1 MISCARARARARV
14 VRAVNQDS
22 LLLVMALGVVL
33 ALIVL
38 AQILLLLVR
47 SRKLSA
53 AGRRRSVRGDEP
65 LRLGC
70 CRTATEIENF

>member
-1 MISCARARARARV
+1 VSHSASLTEKPSAKE
-14 VRAVNQDS
+14 QHLP

-38 AQILLLLVR
+38 AQILLLLLVR

>member
-1 MISCARARARARV
+1 VSHSASLTEKPPAKE
-14 VRAVNQDS
+14 QHLP